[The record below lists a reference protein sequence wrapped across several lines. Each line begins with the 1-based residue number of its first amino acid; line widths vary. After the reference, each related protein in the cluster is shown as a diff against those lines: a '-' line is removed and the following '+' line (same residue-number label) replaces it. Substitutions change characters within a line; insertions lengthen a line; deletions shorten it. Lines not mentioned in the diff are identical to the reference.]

1 MRASAC
7 WRERMTGAYMSYW
20 LYQHLGNLA
29 PAELA
34 EDELYAQV
42 RSAPDPGAILRE
54 FAYRADHEAAGTRW
68 SYHRDL
74 VGTRLVV
81 LDSRGGRVLTDDRR
95 EMVDDDE
102 WDWIV
107 EKAHG

>member
-68 SYHRDL
+68 SYRRDL

-81 LDSRGGRVLTDDRR
+81 LGSRGGRVLADDRG
-95 EMVDDDE
+95 EVVAAGGGGWMVE
-102 WDWIV
+102 P
-107 EKAHG
+107 AR